1 MKLEQCYVGQ
11 TVGITIN
18 GDKYIGEVV
27 EIKVDNANGKHSAVF
42 KNDNGVNEVL
52 ISKLLGVLKWLT
64 YVKWIWKNKSNGYYS
79 ETVTFVK
86 VAT

>member
-1 MKLEQCYVGQ
+1 MKLEDCYVGQ
-11 TVGITIN
+11 TVGITVN

-52 ISKLLGVLKWLT
+52 ISKLIGVLK
-64 YVKWIWKNKSNGYYS
+64 
-79 ETVTFVK
+79 
-86 VAT
+86 

>member
-1 MKLEQCYVGQ
+1 MNIKDCYVGQ

-42 KNDNGVNEVL
+42 KNDDGVNEVL
-52 ISKLLGVLKWLT
+52 ISKLIGVLK
-64 YVKWIWKNKSNGYYS
+64 
-79 ETVTFVK
+79 
-86 VAT
+86 

>member
-1 MKLEQCYVGQ
+1 MKLEQCYIEQ
-11 TVGITIN
+11 IVGITVN

-52 ISKLLGVLKWLT
+52 ISKLIGVLK
-64 YVKWIWKNKSNGYYS
+64 
-79 ETVTFVK
+79 
-86 VAT
+86 